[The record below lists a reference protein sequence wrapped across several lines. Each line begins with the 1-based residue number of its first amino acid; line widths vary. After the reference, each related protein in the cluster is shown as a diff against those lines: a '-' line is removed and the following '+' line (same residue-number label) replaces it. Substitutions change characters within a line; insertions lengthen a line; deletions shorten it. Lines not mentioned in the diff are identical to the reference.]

1 MAMIKCSECGQM
13 VSDRAKTCIHCGN
26 PLGQPTYTVKF
37 KVAKDERLYLWDAKY
52 VLTDDKTGKELA
64 RLSQNQTTTLELP
77 NPTRLRCR
85 YGGTFKDAIL
95 DYVPREGV
103 RRYNII
109 KIDTIF
115 KSYISFEEVD
125 VFDGD

>member
-1 MAMIKCSECGQM
+1 MAMIKCSECGQL

-26 PLGQPTYTVKF
+26 PLEKPTYTVKF
-37 KVAKDERLYLWDAKY
+37 KVAKDDKFYYWDGKY

-64 RLSQNQTTTLELP
+64 RLSQNQSITLELP
-77 NPTRLRCR
+77 EPTTLRCHFGM
-85 YGGTFKDAIL
+85 YKDAIL

-103 RRYNII
+103 RRYNID
-109 KIDTIF
+109 KVDTLF
-115 KSYISFEEVD
+115 KSYITFNEVD